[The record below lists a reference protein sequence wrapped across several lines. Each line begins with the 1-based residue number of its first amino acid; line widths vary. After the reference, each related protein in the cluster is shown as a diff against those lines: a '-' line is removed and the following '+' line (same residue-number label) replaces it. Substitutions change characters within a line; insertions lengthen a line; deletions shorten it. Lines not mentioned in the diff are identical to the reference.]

1 MSRCVFQ
8 LSLLLGLLA
17 FAACNGPST
26 DGSPS
31 SVSTPTVPPS
41 PVGTVPPPTPTPF
54 LPAGFV
60 LYSSADHTYQIAHPA
75 GWQVASIAG
84 STATVSFTGPGQIF
98 EVSEV
103 GHNPGGSPA
112 DVVNAFCQE
121 RQPGVAVSPAKTST
135 VNLGGQSWTR
145 ANCDAGVQGPA
156 IELVVEVVFYQGTA
170 YQMDYT
176 SPVVEFARDNKAFYA
191 AMEQSFRF
199 LK

>member
-1 MSRCVFQ
+1 MPRRIYYW
-8 LSLLLGLLA
+8 SLLFGLLA

-26 DGSPS
+26 SRSPS
-31 SVSTPTVPPS
+31 SVSTPTVPPL
-41 PVGTVPPPTPTPF
+41 PVGTITPTPTLS

-60 LYSSADHTYQIAHPA
+60 LYTSADAAYQIAYPS
-75 GWQVASIAG
+75 GWQVASTAG
-84 STATVSFTGPGQIF
+84 STATVSFTGLGQIF
-98 EVSEV
+98 EISEL

-112 DVVNAFCQE
+112 DVVNGFCQA
-121 RQPGVAVSPAKTST
+121 RQPGVAVSPVKTST

-145 ANCDAGVQGPA
+145 ANCDAGAQSPA
-156 IELVVEVVFYQGTA
+156 IELVVEVVFYQGAA

-176 SPVVEFARDNKAFYA
+176 SPVVEFARDNKSFYA